1 VNDYVVKFLY
11 SHTMSCAVT
20 AANREQ
26 AIQIA
31 DAQADRTGVQIR
43 TYVRQFDVGS
53 MKSNDPRLLK
63 PDADDMGNFQYLL
76 IEGDG

>member
-1 VNDYVVKFLY
+1 
-11 SHTMSCAVT
+11 MSCAVT

-53 MKSNDPRLLK
+53 MKENDPRLLK
-63 PDADDMGNFQYLL
+63 PDADDMGNFEYLL